1 MIQDKGSNYSF
12 FDHTEKANPSRS
24 VFDLSFLNSLTIANG
39 GIIVPIAVLETLPYD
54 DMDINV
60 SALIRVLPQVV
71 TLYSRQ
77 RLFIHAYYSRFGE
90 LWCDA
95 ETFMTKGYNGNT
107 NIVRP
112 SISLTNFDTSVCGV
126 DGSETVKPESLA
138 DYFGLPQ
145 GVAYAKLFEAGV
157 SALPFMMYER
167 IYRDYYMN
175 KNFYIENRQWLPN
188 DDGDL
193 RLNTDGEIISV
204 KNNPSIP
211 EGDSPIT
218 FGKLHYRDW
227 TQDYFT
233 SAVPFAQRGEPASF
247 GLGGDAP
254 VIVRSNRDYNMFFGI
269 DSDST
274 IKFGANRT
282 SSPTGS
288 LYLSG
293 ANATAPTWAVS
304 GEGAGLAAS
313 NLVVDL
319 SSASA
324 ITVEQLRT
332 ALIAQSEMETM
343 ARTDGSYAE
352 FGLAFFG
359 KVSKVAH
366 SYKPTYIGGT
376 YQPLVFTEVVQTSAT
391 TTDVGSAS
399 PLGAQAGHGISASS
413 GNIGHI
419 TCDDYGYIMVV
430 ASIMPDTYYCQG
442 LHRMWT
448 RLTQD
453 DMYLPDR
460 AKLGMQAV
468 KNQELYFSGSLSTD
482 RDIFAYQG
490 RADEYRYME
499 NTIHGKIADSTNSS
513 FFPYTQARIFES
525 VPGYSQDFALADD
538 VRKDYLFSQVESAYT
553 AQFAFSIRAVRP
565 LPYKAIP
572 AQLI

>member
-24 VFDLSFLNSLTIANG
+24 VFDLSFLNSLTINNAG
-39 GIIVPIAVLETLPYD
+39 LIIPIALFETLPYD
-54 DMDINV
+54 DFDINI
-60 SALIRVLPQVV
+60 SALLRVLPQVV

-77 RLFIHAYYSRFGE
+77 RLFIHAYYSRLGE

-126 DGSETVKPESLA
+126 AGSETVKPESLA

-145 GVAYAKLFEAGV
+145 GVTYAKLFEAGV

-188 DDGDL
+188 DDGEL
-193 RLNTDGEIISV
+193 RLNSEGEIISV
-204 KNNPSIP
+204 KNNPTIP
-211 EGDSPIT
+211 QGDSPIT

-233 SAVPFAQRGEPASF
+233 SAVPFAQRGEPSSF
-247 GLGGDAP
+247 GMNGSAP
-254 VIVRSNRDYNMFFGI
+254 VIQSSGDVLKFTTGHYPAQPISQRNVGNDYTVLSLSPYDSSNSGN
-269 DSDST
+269 
-274 IKFGANRT
+274 
-282 SSPTGS
+282 
-288 LYLSG
+288 LSY
-293 ANATAPTWAVS
+293 VS
-304 GEGAGLAAS
+304 GLS
-313 NLVVDL
+313 VDL
-319 SSASA
+319 SGASA

-391 TTDVGSAS
+391 TTDVGSSS

-419 TCDDYGYIMVV
+419 SCDDYGYIMIV

-460 AKLGMQAV
+460 AKLGMQAI
-468 KNQELYFSGSLSTD
+468 KNQELYFSGSLATD

-490 RADEYRYME
+490 RADEFRYME
-499 NTIHGKIADSTNSS
+499 NSIHGKIADKNNAS
-513 FFPYTQARIFES
+513 FFPYTQARLFES

-538 VRKDYLFSQVESAYT
+538 IRKDYLFSQVESAYT
-553 AQFAFSIRAVRP
+553 AQFAVSVRAVRP

-572 AQLI
+572 AQII